1 MLRETKKT
9 VAIPNIPMPPEEMA
23 EVAVFLA
30 SDEGRAITGTTI
42 NAFGQGNR
50 CFTYPKNK

>member
-1 MLRETKKT
+1 MLRETKQT

-30 SDEGRAITGTTI
+30 SPQGRAITGTTI
-42 NAFGQGNR
+42 NAFGQGNPL
-50 CFTYPKNK
+50 FYLPKK